1 VSRDLKG
8 DNIMMSKTFLARFEA
23 MMAKFNVT
31 YNNIGS
37 VCQAQEKYDEALEY
51 YQKDLKIRLMVYG
64 QDHALVAESYHKIG
78 TVYDSQVKQEE
89 ALEFYQKSLEIRIRL
104 QVEDGPN
111 P

>member
-1 VSRDLKG
+1 
-8 DNIMMSKTFLARFEA
+8 
-23 MMAKFNVT
+23 
-31 YNNIGS
+31 
-37 VCQAQEKYDEALEY
+37 
-51 YQKDLKIRLMVYG
+51 MVYG